1 MVVHSPKTEGY
12 EGKETRIVPLFPE
25 LKQYLDEA
33 WAIEAGESKF
43 VITRYRTDTQNLR
56 TTFLKIIE
64 RAGLKPW
71 PKLFQNMRASRQT
84 ELEETFPSHVVC
96 RWMGNSVMVAQKH
109 YLQTTEA
116 HYEKAVQNPVQ
127 QASELLRNA
136 PHSAPTGLSEAPE
149 NADSQRL
156 KGNKINPTRARKSGL
171 YHWRNDI
178 LAMLWG

>member
-1 MVVHSPKTEGY
+1 MATSVKTDSLNQ
-12 EGKETRIVPLFPE
+12 RHCLCAS
-25 LKQYLDEA
+25 LKSLTPSTIQA
-33 WAIEAGESKF
+33 AGCG
-43 VITRYRTDTQNLR
+43 R
-56 TTFLKIIE
+56 
-64 RAGLKPW
+64 
-71 PKLFQNMRASRQT
+71 
-84 ELEETFPSHVVC
+84 LEETFPSHVVC

-156 KGNKINPTRARKSGL
+156 KGNKINPTRARTVCL
-171 YHWRNDI
+171 YPSAKCNSENWWHSMWHSSIPIELRFRVSSLMPMDSLI
-178 LAMLWG
+178 RIIGDTKLG